1 MFREWSLSLSR
12 RWPPAARHDR
22 GRDVRGS
29 QRARRDRS
37 WLGIICKDFGSLAT
51 HVHVGVHCFA
61 EIYKG
66 SYGYRTYC
74 VWGVCFV
81 PLTMTTQSMMLCVF
95 NKKGV
100 SCDSERVIRIP
111 CTADSVVYRVSGIM
125 QRSSLIQI
133 TLAFINPNLLGPRIL
148 ELLRAVT
155 FRSPYA

>member
-1 MFREWSLSLSR
+1 MVTFPLSPLASRSTSRPRTRRERQSPRQERSLVARNNRQRFRF
-12 RWPPAARHDR
+12 PGHAR
-22 GRDVRGS
+22 
-29 QRARRDRS
+29 AC
-37 WLGIICKDFGSLAT
+37 WCAL
-51 HVHVGVHCFA
+51 FA

-95 NKKGV
+95 NRKGV

>member
-1 MFREWSLSLSR
+1 MVTFPLSPLASRSTSRPRTRRERQSPRQERSLVARNNMQRFRF
-12 RWPPAARHDR
+12 PGHAR
-22 GRDVRGS
+22 S
-29 QRARRDRS
+29 CWCA
-37 WLGIICKDFGSLAT
+37 L
-51 HVHVGVHCFA
+51 FA
-61 EIYKG
+61 EINKG

-95 NKKGV
+95 NRKGV
-100 SCDSERVIRIP
+100 SCDSERVIPIP